1 MQSWCFPSTDSSA
14 ETHLARIGYGAIRLW
29 LQSSPSPLTAKAL
42 NLAISKAFAQP
53 WLKFRADPDTR
64 HQTPDTPMKNIPYQI
79 VVAWSDE
86 DEGYVARV
94 PALRYCL
101 AFGETPEKAVKEV
114 KAAAAEVIKVMKVE
128 GKPLPA
134 VDITLDRV
142 KALQPLLNMS
152 AVAKAAKMSVQTLST
167 KITRGT
173 AFTQAEASRIGK
185 VLTAHGVPAI

>member
-1 MQSWCFPSTDSSA
+1 
-14 ETHLARIGYGAIRLW
+14 
-29 LQSSPSPLTAKAL
+29 
-42 NLAISKAFAQP
+42 
-53 WLKFRADPDTR
+53 
-64 HQTPDTPMKNIPYQI
+64 MKNIPYQI

-86 DEGYVARV
+86 DEGYVARI
-94 PALRYCL
+94 PALRYCI

-114 KAAAAEVIKVMKVE
+114 KNAAAEVMKVMKAE

-167 KITRGT
+167 KLTRGT
-173 AFTQAEASRIGK
+173 AFTEAEASRIGQ
-185 VLTAHGVPAI
+185 VLTSHGVPAL